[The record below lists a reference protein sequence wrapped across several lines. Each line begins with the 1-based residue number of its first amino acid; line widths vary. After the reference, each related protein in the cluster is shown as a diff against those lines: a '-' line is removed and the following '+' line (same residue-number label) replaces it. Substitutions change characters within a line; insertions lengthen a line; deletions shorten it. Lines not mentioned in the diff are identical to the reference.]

1 MTLRWPLFLLLSGV
15 LLTSARAEP
24 QNLPKDMP
32 FSDENTGMVF
42 PAKLGAYRKSEIRIS
57 ENPAVG
63 LRIRYDGS
71 RIGCAAT
78 VYIYALTEKPA
89 VISPEQFRQHYRQ
102 VRRSILHLD
111 KLSRKVEEVESI
123 RRERC
128 ADPENNPALREQF
141 HIRTSGEEV
150 YHSELLLILCGDRII
165 KVRITVPASEKTSV
179 AECGQFVVR
188 FCRLFFRNQAVTFEP
203 DEPDKT
209 DVQPKS

>member
-1 MTLRWPLFLLLSGV
+1 MTLRWPLFLLLSGI
-15 LLTSARAEP
+15 LLTLVGGEP

-63 LRIRYDGS
+63 LRIQYAGS

-78 VYIYALTEKPA
+78 IYVYALTEKPA
-89 VISPEQFRQHYRQ
+89 VISPEQFRQHYRH

-111 KLSRKVEEVESI
+111 RLTRKVEEVESV
-123 RRERC
+123 RRERG
-128 ADPENNPALREQF
+128 ADPENNPVLREQF
-141 HIRTSGEEV
+141 HIRTAGEEL

-188 FCRLFFRNQAVTFEP
+188 FCRLFFRNQSVVFEP
-203 DEPDKT
+203 YDPDKN